1 MDKYMS
7 INYDTLLENTRLGY
21 DLYLK
26 TYVKGIPRYV
36 LFYRGDESFGNDRRQ
51 ELIRQNIKKLFIN
64 TNDVQKYFNYQ
75 EKNLQTIISDKKKS
89 SEEKSQTVYHV
100 AKYLAMDLANDP
112 RSGTH
117 LRRVTKWV
125 DNAINFI
132 FDDENAF
139 SSLVKVTSHDYYTYT
154 HSVNLSV
161 FGLLFGKYLFLNPYE
176 LKCFGTGL
184 LLHDIGK
191 VEIPLEIIN
200 KPGKLTK
207 EEFEIVKG
215 HPAAGENLL
224 EDKNIEEGALKIVIG
239 HHENFDGTGYPN
251 RIGGKDIHLF
261 GRIARIIDVYDAMT
275 TKRCYAGAKRP
286 FAALMEMKEQMIT
299 YFDLELLKEFISFL
313 GPHDPRRK
321 PRREDSLYE
330 AGADKLIS

>member
-1 MDKYMS
+1 MNKYMS
-7 INYDTLLENTRLGY
+7 ITYDTLLDNTKLGY

-26 TYVKGIPRYV
+26 TYVKGVPRYV
-36 LFYRGDESFGNDRRQ
+36 LFYRGDEVFGNDRRE
-51 ELIRQNIKKLFIN
+51 ELIRQNIKKLFIC
-64 TNDVQKYFNYQ
+64 TDDVQKYFNYQ
-75 EKNLQTIISDKKKS
+75 EKNLQTIISDRNKS
-89 SEEKSQTVYHV
+89 SEEKSQTVYQV

-125 DNAINFI
+125 DSTINFI
-132 FDDENAF
+132 FHDQNAF
-139 SSLVKVTSHDYYTYT
+139 SGLVRVTSHDYYTYT

-161 FGLLFGKYLFLNPYE
+161 FGLLFGKYLFFNPYE

-191 VEIPLEIIN
+191 IEIPLEIIN

-207 EEFEIVKG
+207 EEFEIVME
-215 HPAAGENLL
+215 HPAAGKNLL
-224 EDKNIEEGALKIVIG
+224 EDKNVEEGSLRIVVE

-251 RIGGKDIHLF
+251 GIGGKDIHLF

-275 TKRCYAGAKRP
+275 TKRVYAGAKRP
-286 FAALMEMKEQMIT
+286 FAALKEMKEQMQNC
-299 YFDLELLKEFISFL
+299 FELELLKEFISFL

-321 PRREDSLYE
+321 RRKEDFLYVS
-330 AGADKLIS
+330 GFNKLIG